1 MADEKRIATFEWLND
16 NLYDF
21 RKGTPPINKKGVTKT
36 ELVTNYNVD
45 ESLLT
50 SHTDKRLVTR
60 QNCVGFNPNIPK
72 TYFDSYV
79 TSSAY
84 NNNTIYCTSP
94 VIKKYNDETIPNV
107 IGISNNGYRNENFNV
122 TTHERD
128 NRNISVQYDGKIIVA
143 SYTKIVRY
151 NQDGTID
158 TTFTSKFATN
168 TEILCMKPQTDGK
181 ILVGGFITEYNGQQC
196 PSGIIRLLNN
206 GDIDH
211 TFNSGNSGVGTQP
224 GYSKYVRSIN
234 IKNDIIY
241 VGGSFGRY
249 NGVYSLLFIKL
260 NMQGEVLKASDVLYT
275 HSSLLKGVVSIDFI
289 DNNIIIGGEFQILNL
304 GSTYDPSYSNLAMLT
319 ENLTHILTFKN
330 AISGINVV
338 KYINNEIYVGSDTRL
353 YKIDKNSGQ
362 TITYEPNINY
372 GPSRSVY
379 DINKIDNNSII
390 VVGRFTDYKSKKCNN
405 IVMIDNN
412 LDIIQSF

>member
-16 NLYDF
+16 NLYEF

-36 ELVTNYNVD
+36 ELTTNYKVD

-60 QNCVGFNPNIPK
+60 QNCVGVNPNIPK
-72 TYFDSYV
+72 TYFNSYV
-79 TSSAY
+79 TRSAY

-94 VIKKYNDETIPNV
+94 VIEKYNDETIPNV
-107 IGISNNGYRNENFNV
+107 IGINNNGYRNKNFNV
-122 TTHERD
+122 TTHELH

-143 SYTKIVRY
+143 SITKIVRY

-181 ILVGGFITEYNGQQC
+181 ILVGGFITNYNNQQC

-206 GDIDH
+206 GDIDN
-211 TFNSGNSGVGTQP
+211 TFNSGNSGVGTQTGDP
-224 GYSKYVRSIN
+224 SYVRSIN

-249 NGVYSLLFIKL
+249 NDVYSPFFIKL
-260 NMQGEVLKASDVLYT
+260 NMQGEVLKASDVLFI
-275 HSSLLKGVVSIDFI
+275 HSMRKGVVSIDFI
-289 DNNIIIGGEFQILNL
+289 DNNIIVGGEFEIRNL
-304 GSTYDPSYSNLAMLT
+304 DSTYDSSYSNLAMLT

-330 AISGINVV
+330 AISSINVV
-338 KYINNEIYVGSDTRL
+338 KYLNNEIYVGSNTRL

-362 TITYEPNINY
+362 TITYEPNIA
-372 GPSRSVY
+372 VY

-390 VVGRFTDYKSKKCNN
+390 VVGSFTNYKSKKCNN

>member
-1 MADEKRIATFEWLND
+1 MADEKRIATFEWLNN
-16 NLYDF
+16 NLREF
-21 RKGTPPINKKGVTKT
+21 RKRPPLDSKKGVTKN
-36 ELVTNYNVD
+36 ELITNYNVD

-50 SHTDKRLVTR
+50 SYTDKRLVTR

-94 VIKKYNDETIPNV
+94 VIKKYNNETIPNV
-107 IGISNNGYRNENFNV
+107 IGINNNGYRNKQFNV
-122 TTHERD
+122 TAYEIG
-128 NRNISVQYDGKIIVA
+128 NRNIGVQYDGKIIVA
-143 SYTKIVRY
+143 SNTKIVRY

-158 TTFTSKFATN
+158 TAFTSKFDTN
-168 TEILCMKPQTDGK
+168 TTEILCMKPQTDGK
-181 ILVGGFITEYNGQQC
+181 ILVGGFITKYNNQKC

-211 TFNSGNSGVGTQP
+211 TFNSGNSGVGTQI
-224 GYSKYVRSIN
+224 GYPNYVRSIN

-249 NGVYSLLFIKL
+249 NGVYSPFFIKL

-289 DNNIIIGGEFQILNL
+289 DNNIIVGGEFQILNL
-304 GSTYDPSYSNLAMLT
+304 GSTYDSSYSNLAMLT

-330 AISGINVV
+330 AITSINVV

-362 TITYEPNINY
+362 TITYEPNIA
-372 GPSRSVY
+372 VY
-379 DINKIDNNSII
+379 DVNKIDNNSII
-390 VVGRFTDYKSKKCNN
+390 VVGRFTNYKSKKCNN

>member
-16 NLYDF
+16 NLYEF
-21 RKGTPPINKKGVTKT
+21 RKDTPPINKKGVTKT
-36 ELVTNYNVD
+36 ELTTNYNVD

-50 SHTDKRLVTR
+50 SYTDKRLVTR

-79 TSSAY
+79 TSSVY

-94 VIKKYNDETIPNV
+94 VIKKYNNETIPNV
-107 IGISNNGYRNENFNV
+107 IGINNNGYRNGNFNV
-122 TTHERD
+122 TTHETD
-128 NRNISVQYDGKIIVA
+128 NRNISVQYDGKILVA

-181 ILVGGFITEYNGQQC
+181 ILVGGFITKYNGQQC

-211 TFNSGNSGVGTQP
+211 TFNSGNSGAGTQS
-224 GYSKYVRSIN
+224 GTYSKYVRSIN

-241 VGGSFGRY
+241 VGGSFGSY
-249 NGVYSLLFIKL
+249 NDVSSPLFVKL
-260 NMQGEVLKASDVLYT
+260 NMQGEILKPNDVIVS
-275 HSSLLKGVVSIDFI
+275 HSSLTKGVVSIDFI
-289 DNNIIIGGEFQILNL
+289 DNNIIIGGEFFIYNASLPPD
-304 GSTYDPSYSNLAMLT
+304 TSYNNLAIVT
-319 ENLTHILTFKN
+319 ENITHIPTFKN
-330 AISGINVV
+330 AIIGINVV
-338 KYINNEIYVGSDTRL
+338 KHINNEIYVGTNTML

-362 TITYEPNINY
+362 TISYEPNIT
-372 GPSRSVY
+372 VY
-379 DINKIDNNSII
+379 DINKTDNNSII
-390 VVGRFTDYKSKKCNN
+390 VVGGFTNYKSKKCNN
-405 IVMIDNN
+405 IVMIDSSLN
-412 LDIIQSF
+412 IIQSF

>member
-1 MADEKRIATFEWLND
+1 MADENRIATFEWLND
-16 NLYDF
+16 NLYEF

-36 ELVTNYNVD
+36 ELITNYNVD

-50 SHTDKRLVTR
+50 THTDKRLVTR
-60 QNCVGFNPNIPK
+60 QNCAGFNPNIPK

-107 IGISNNGYRNENFNV
+107 IGINNNGYRNKNFNV
-122 TTHERD
+122 TTHELH
-128 NRNISVQYDGKIIVA
+128 NRTISVQYDGKIIVA

-158 TTFTSKFATN
+158 YTFTSKFATN

-211 TFNSGNSGVGTQP
+211 TFNSGNSGVGTQI
-224 GYSKYVRSIN
+224 GYTKYVKSIN

-241 VGGSFGRY
+241 IGGSFGKY
-249 NGVYSLLFIKL
+249 NDVFSPLFVKL
-260 NMQGEVLKASDVLYT
+260 NMQGEILKTNDVIYSHSNYT
-275 HSSLLKGVVSIDFI
+275 EGVVSIDFI
-289 DNNIIIGGEFQILNL
+289 DNNIVVGGEFQILNL

-330 AISGINVV
+330 AINSINVV

-362 TITYEPNINY
+362 TITYEPNIV
-372 GPSRSVY
+372 VY
-379 DINKIDNNSII
+379 DINKIDNNSTI
-390 VVGRFTDYKSKKCNN
+390 VVGRFTNYKSKKCNN